1 VKFMLDAN
9 AAIYL
14 MNGLNTHLTAR
25 VSSCDTGSIVMSVIA
40 FAEVA
45 MGAEKSKPPPMG
57 LLNAFLSEVPLL
69 PFDEAAAR
77 AYAKLPF
84 KRARFGRLLAA
95 HALSLDLT
103 VITADESGFADI
115 PGLKV
120 ENWTLPLS

>member
-1 VKFMLDAN
+1 VKFMLDSN

-14 MNGLNTHLTAR
+14 LNGLDALLTGC
-25 VSSCDTGSIVMSVIA
+25 VSSCDRGCIVMSVIA

-45 MGAEKSKPPPMG
+45 MVAAKSKPPPMG
-57 LLNAFLSEVPLL
+57 LLQAFLSEVPLL
-69 PFDEAAAR
+69 AFDYAAAL

-84 KRARFGRLLAA
+84 KRARFGRFLAA
-95 HALSLDLT
+95 HALSLGLS
-103 VITADESGFADI
+103 VITADECGFADI